1 VDFVCFKT
9 QLIIE
14 VDGGHHALQ
23 KEKDL
28 KRTAWL
34 KQEGFQVIRFWNND
48 VLENI
53 EGVLD
58 SIRDTLN
65 NLSL

>member
-1 VDFVCFKT
+1 VCFKT

-14 VDGGHHALQ
+14 VHGGHHAFQ